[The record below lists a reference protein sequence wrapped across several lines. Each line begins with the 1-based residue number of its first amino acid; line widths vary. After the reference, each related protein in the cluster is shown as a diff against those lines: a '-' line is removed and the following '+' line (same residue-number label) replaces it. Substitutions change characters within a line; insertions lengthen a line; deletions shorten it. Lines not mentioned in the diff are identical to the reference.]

1 MSEPGWMRACA
12 LLVGLGFGFGPAS
25 VAGQTVDGRLL
36 ESGTDRP
43 VELGLLVLLTES
55 GDSVASTLTDQMGRF
70 RLESPEPG
78 IFLLA
83 ATALGYEGLTAGVLE
98 LGEGARMSVN
108 VRIRARAIEIAGI
121 TVETRAS
128 AVSEPTLV
136 RNGFV
141 DRAQRG
147 FGSFI
152 TPKDIFE
159 SGAATV
165 SDLLS
170 RTGRVTTRYARGG
183 DRILMRGSG
192 GYCTP
197 AVFVDGVRVSMGDGL
212 SLDLYV
218 QVSMLA
224 AVEVY
229 RSSSEA
235 PLQYGGGL
243 GGCGV
248 LVLWTRAG

>member
-1 MSEPGWMRACA
+1 VSQPRWMRAY
-12 LLVGLGFGFGPAS
+12 LLLFGLGLGPAS
-25 VAGQTVDGRLL
+25 VAGQTVDGSLL

-78 IFLLA
+78 SFLLA
-83 ATALGYEGLTAGVLE
+83 ATALGYEGLTAGALE

-108 VRIRARAIEIAGI
+108 VRIRPRAIEIGGI
-121 TVETRAS
+121 TVETRSS
-128 AVSEPTLV
+128 AVSEPMLV

-152 TPKDIFE
+152 TPKDISE

-170 RTGRVTTRYARGG
+170 RTGRVTTRYEPGG
-183 DRILMRGSG
+183 DRVLMRGSV

-212 SLDLYV
+212 SLDLFV

-224 AVEVY
+224 AAEVY
-229 RSSSEA
+229 RSASEA